1 MSKAT
6 ITANLQALVSDRTG
20 YPPELLNLQADLEAD
35 LGIDSIKRVEIL
47 GAFREQYP
55 ELSPAFAGDRM
66 EQLQAQRTLQA
77 MIELLSQGMPAAVAA
92 AATPAVSPARP
103 STALDAGVIRQ
114 NLVNLVSERTG
125 YPPELLNLQADLEAD
140 LGIDSIKRV
149 EILGAFREGH
159 AEMEAAFAGDRM
171 EQLQAQRTLQGMI
184 DLMAAALAPTAA
196 ALPAKAA
203 PAKMAPPPAAVA
215 AGPAAGPAVA
225 PATLDA
231 VTLTHNLVAL
241 VSDRTGYPPELL
253 NLDADLEADLGIDS
267 IKRVEILGAFRD
279 QYPQVEPAFA
289 GDNMEQ
295 LQAQRTLKG
304 MLNLL
309 STSLAPKPAPA
320 LELAAAHVNGAAQTS
335 EEESPILR
343 FKLATANAPM
353 IGQPGSLAPG
363 RVILITDDSRGIA
376 QELSATLQS
385 QGYPVALVA
394 HTTEGAPVSAAH
406 FAANLTDPEAVN
418 ALVASI
424 RQTVGP
430 IGSLLHLAPL
440 GVQRDFAT
448 MNLSEWR
455 RLLHQETSSFFY
467 LIQAVYEDLEAAASA
482 GGASLLAATDLGG
495 SFGNNGN
502 TNPDLLSPS
511 RGGIIGLLKTVGHE
525 ISGVRA
531 KAVDLDPRQDTAL
544 AAQILLQEMMTLDGL
559 TEVGYDGE
567 SRKRLTLVP
576 ALLPDVSRARGGSA
590 ITPDS
595 IILITGGARGITAD
609 VAYEL
614 AQRYQPTLILVGRSP
629 MPPAEESP
637 VTAGLGDKEIKAALI
652 KACQQRGEPLNL
664 GQIEREYRNVLRDR
678 DMRGNIDKMIQAG
691 ARVHYYSA
699 DVRDEA
705 SFGPLLDQLYEQFG
719 RIDGVIHG
727 AGIIEDKLIKDKT
740 PESFERV
747 LGTKADSGFILSR
760 KLRPETLQFLIF
772 FSSVSGRFGNR
783 GQGDYAAANEVLN
796 KLAVYLD
803 HKWPTH
809 VVSMN
814 WGPWD
819 AGMVSDEVRRQFK
832 RRGVSLIPISTG
844 QQRLVEELNFGRKG
858 EVEVVIC
865 GEGDGEALA
874 S

>member
-55 ELSPAFAGDRM
+55 ELGPAFAGDRM

-77 MIELLSQGMPAAVAA
+77 MIDLLSQGMPAAAA
-92 AATPAVSPARP
+92 PTAAPTASPLRP
-103 STALDAGVIRQ
+103 IPALDAGVIRQ
-114 NLVNLVSERTG
+114 NLVTLVSERTG

-149 EILGAFREGH
+149 EILGAFREEH
-159 AEMEAAFAGDRM
+159 AEIEAAFAGERM

-184 DLMAAALAPTAA
+184 DLIAASLAPAAAAVSAKAILPPAATTAA
-196 ALPAKAA
+196 TPTLPTVAA
-203 PAKMAPPPAAVA
+203 PATFNA
-215 AGPAAGPAVA
+215 
-225 PATLDA
+225 ATL
-231 VTLTHNLVAL
+231 TENLVAL

-279 QYPQVEPAFA
+279 QYPQLEPAFA
-289 GDNMEQ
+289 GDSMEQ

-304 MLNLL
+304 MVNLL
-309 STSLAPKPAPA
+309 STSLAPKLAPPLNIPSTHA
-320 LELAAAHVNGAAQTS
+320 NGAAQMA

-343 FKLATANAPM
+343 FKLATTNAPM
-353 IGQPGSLAPG
+353 IGQLGSLALG
-363 RVILITDDSRGIA
+363 RVILITDDGRGIA
-376 QELSATLQS
+376 QELGATLQS
-385 QGYPVALVA
+385 QGYPVALVT
-394 HTTEGAPVSAAH
+394 HTTESATSSAAH
-406 FAANLTDPEAVN
+406 FTTNLTDPAAVN
-418 ALVASI
+418 ALVENI
-424 RQTVGP
+424 RQTIGP

-440 GVQRDFAT
+440 SVRRDFALI
-448 MNLSEWR
+448 NLSEWR

-467 LIQAVYEDLEAAASA
+467 LIQAVYEDLEAAANA

-531 KAVDLDPRQDTAL
+531 KAVDLDPRHDTAV
-544 AAQILLQEMMTLDGL
+544 AAQILLQEMMSLDGL

-576 ALLPDVSRARGGSA
+576 ALLPDVRRAQGGSA
-590 ITPDS
+590 ITRDS

-652 KACQQRGEPLNL
+652 KAYQQRGETLNL

-678 DMRGNIDKMIQAG
+678 DMRSNINHMIQVG

-760 KLRPETLQFLIF
+760 KLRPESLQFLIF

-844 QQRLVEELNFGRKG
+844 QQRLVEELNYGRKG